1 MGIFKAISHA
11 TTSTL
16 TDQWKDIY
24 VPCAFDEHMV
34 VVPGVVKTKHT
45 GSASDN
51 RPTGVI
57 STGSKVF
64 VPENTA
70 AFVFSQGG
78 IEAILTEPGDY
89 EYIDGEASI
98 FNGSPLGGII
108 DQVAERVRFGGATP
122 VDKKIAFVNL
132 REIRGIPFGTRGP
145 QVYNDTYY
153 KCDLEIYAYG
163 TFSIKITD
171 PLKFVR
177 EFVPPNIFRYSLDYP
192 AARSQLLSEFLQ
204 SFAVALNSLSSMYRI
219 AELPSQV
226 TAIAESIA
234 HDSVNAG
241 SWPERFGFH
250 IVKVGIENIEF
261 SPDSREL
268 VRQFSAK
275 RMSVSAFEESTQQ
288 AANIAAQQQIAQGI
302 ANNGL
307 GEGGGLLFGMNM
319 AQSLT
324 PQAMPVASEPAKA
337 ALSIDEQMDAV
348 KKLKELFDIGILT
361 QDEFAAK
368 KKEIL
373 SL

>member
-1 MGIFKAISHA
+1 MGIFKAISNA

-34 VVPGVVKTKHT
+34 VVPGVIKTKNT
-45 GSASDN
+45 GSSSDS

-89 EYIDGEASI
+89 EYVDGEASV
-98 FNGSPLGGII
+98 FSGSPLGDII
-108 DQVAERVRFGGATP
+108 DQVVERVGFGGTSP
-122 VDKKIAFVNL
+122 VDKKIAFINL
-132 REIRGIPFGTRGP
+132 REIRGLPFGTRGP
-145 QVYNDTYY
+145 QVYNDKYY

-163 TFSIKITD
+163 TFSVKITD

-177 EFVPPNIFRYSLDYP
+177 EFVPPNIFRYSLSYP

-204 SFAVALNSLSSMYRI
+204 SFAVALNSLSSVYRI
-219 AELPSQV
+219 AELPSQA

-234 HDSVNAG
+234 HDTSNAG
-241 SWPERFGFH
+241 SWPERFGFQ

-288 AANIAAQQQIAQGI
+288 AANIAAQQKIAQGI

-307 GEGGGLLFGMNM
+307 GDGGGMLFGMNV

-324 PQAMPVASEPAKA
+324 PQAIPLTSDPAKST
-337 ALSIDEQMDAV
+337 LSIDEQMDAV
-348 KKLKELFDIGILT
+348 KKLKELLDVGILT
-361 QDEFAAK
+361 QDEFNAK

>member
-34 VVPGVVKTKHT
+34 VVPGIVKTKHT
-45 GSASDN
+45 GSTSDN

-70 AFVFSQGG
+70 AFLFSQGG

-98 FNGSPLGGII
+98 FSGSPLGGII
-108 DQVAERVRFGGATP
+108 DQVAERVGFGGATP

-153 KCDLEIYAYG
+153 KCDLEIYTYG

-171 PLKFVR
+171 PLNSYANLYRQTSFVI
-177 EFVPPNIFRYSLDYP
+177 P
-192 AARSQLLSEFLQ
+192 
-204 SFAVALNSLSSMYRI
+204 
-219 AELPSQV
+219 
-226 TAIAESIA
+226 
-234 HDSVNAG
+234 
-241 SWPERFGFH
+241 
-250 IVKVGIENIEF
+250 
-261 SPDSREL
+261 
-268 VRQFSAK
+268 
-275 RMSVSAFEESTQQ
+275 
-288 AANIAAQQQIAQGI
+288 
-302 ANNGL
+302 
-307 GEGGGLLFGMNM
+307 
-319 AQSLT
+319 
-324 PQAMPVASEPAKA
+324 
-337 ALSIDEQMDAV
+337 
-348 KKLKELFDIGILT
+348 
-361 QDEFAAK
+361 
-368 KKEIL
+368 
-373 SL
+373 

>member
-45 GSASDN
+45 GSTSDN

-98 FNGSPLGGII
+98 FSGSPLGGII
-108 DQVAERVRFGGATP
+108 DQVAERVGFGGETP

-219 AELPSQV
+219 AELPSQA

-234 HDSVNAG
+234 RDSVNAG

-307 GEGGGLLFGMNM
+307 GEGGGLLFGMNI

-324 PQAMPVASEPAKA
+324 PQAMPAASEPAKT

-348 KKLKELFDIGILT
+348 KKLKELFDVGILT

>member
-98 FNGSPLGGII
+98 FSGSPLGGII

-226 TAIAESIA
+226 TAIAENIA

>member
-1 MGIFKAISHA
+1 MGIFKAISNA

-24 VPCAFDEHMV
+24 VPCAFDEHLL
-34 VVPGVVKTKHT
+34 VVPGVLKAKNT
-45 GSASDN
+45 GSTNDQ

-78 IEAILTEPGDY
+78 IEAVLTEPGDY
-89 EYIDGEASI
+89 EYVDGEASI
-98 FNGSPLGGII
+98 FSGSPLGSIF
-108 DQVAERVRFGGATP
+108 DQVAERVGFGGTAP

-145 QVYNDTYY
+145 QVYNDKYY
-153 KCDLEIYAYG
+153 KCDLEIFAYG
-163 TFSIKITD
+163 TFSIKVTD
-171 PLKFVR
+171 PVKFVR
-177 EFVPPNIFRYSLDYP
+177 EFVPPNIFRYSVDYP
-192 AARSQLLSEFLQ
+192 AARKQLLSEFLQ
-204 SFAVALNSLSSMYRI
+204 SFSVALNSLSNTFRI
-219 AELPSQV
+219 AELPSQA
-226 TAIAESIA
+226 TAIAKSISE
-234 HDSVNAG
+234 DNTNAG
-241 SWPERFGFH
+241 SWPDRFGFQL
-250 IVKVGIENIEF
+250 VKVGIENIEF
-261 SPDSREL
+261 STDSREL
-268 VRQFSAK
+268 VRRFSEK

-307 GEGGGLLFGMNM
+307 GEGGSMLFGMNM

-324 PQAMPVASEPAKA
+324 PQAMPVTSEPTKP

-348 KKLKELFDIGILT
+348 KKLKELLDVGILT
-361 QDEFAAK
+361 QDEFAVK